1 MFQFMTGE
9 EIIALTS
16 KLISA
21 KKQQGPIS
29 LDLTVNEI
37 RKIDQGGALDFG
49 GSEFQ
54 EASTTLLK
62 PEKKSA
68 EEPYGWWKLGEGH
81 YLIKFNEKIDL
92 KNQGLILIFPHKRLL
107 AAGGSHPS
115 VIIEDPH
122 EDIRTL
128 LIVGVHGLAIKE
140 NARVAKALVLAV
152 GL

>member
-1 MFQFMTGE
+1 MFQFMTGQ

-16 KLISA
+16 DLISA
-21 KKQQGPIS
+21 KKQQGS
-29 LDLTVNEI
+29 FSVDLTVSEI
-37 RKIDQGGALDFG
+37 RKIENGGAFDFG

-81 YLIKFNEKIDL
+81 YLIKFNETIQL

-107 AAGGSHPS
+107 AAGGSHPC
-115 VIIEDPH
+115 VAIEDPH
-122 EDIRTL
+122 EEIQVL
-128 LIVGVHGLAIKE
+128 LIVAIHGLSIKE
-140 NARVAKALVLAV
+140 NARVSKALVLVA

>member
-1 MFQFMTGE
+1 MFQFMTGQ

-16 KLISA
+16 DLISA
-21 KKQQGPIS
+21 KKQQGS
-29 LDLTVNEI
+29 FSVDLTVSEI
-37 RKIDQGGALDFG
+37 RKIENGGALDFG

-81 YLIKFNEKIDL
+81 YLIKFNETIQL

-107 AAGGSHPS
+107 AAGGSHPC
-115 VIIEDPH
+115 VAIEDPH
-122 EDIRTL
+122 EEIQVL
-128 LIVGVHGLAIKE
+128 LIVAIHGLSIKE
-140 NARVAKALVLAV
+140 NARVSKALVLVA

>member
-9 EIIALTS
+9 EMIALTS

-21 KKQQGPIS
+21 KKQQGAFS

-81 YLIKFNEKIDL
+81 HLIKFNEKIDL
-92 KNQGLILIFPHKRLL
+92 KNQGLILIFPHIRLL
-107 AAGGSHPS
+107 AAGGSHPC
-115 VIIEDPH
+115 IIADIDK
-122 EDIRTL
+122 DIRVL
-128 LIVGVHGLAIKE
+128 LIVGIHGLSIKE
-140 NARVAKALVLAV
+140 NARVSKALVLAA